1 MSPTFLWD
9 TVYES
14 AVIFVTVIT
23 SAFMQCVALDNI
35 SINICFVVYYKGW
48 ISNFYFIKEFSR
60 REIKNRAIET
70 PIKSRCMEDKD
81 IYNKI
86 NYYHCQVSL
95 QMIFKSKQMISRYNI
110 YNDKGCAFVWSTF
123 DMCTPRFR

>member
-1 MSPTFLWD
+1 MSATFLCD

-14 AVIFVTVIT
+14 AAIFITVLT

-35 SINICFVVYYKGW
+35 YINICFVVYYKGW
-48 ISNFYFIKEFSR
+48 ISNFYFIKEFSG

-70 PIKSRCMEDKD
+70 PIKSRYMEDKD

-86 NYYHCQVSL
+86 NYYHCQASL
-95 QMIFKSKQMISRYNI
+95 QMIFKSKQMICR
-110 YNDKGCAFVWSTF
+110 
-123 DMCTPRFR
+123 